1 MIVLHGIYEN
11 GKVTITDKNIPDIKA
26 EVEIIIRKKS
36 WQRKVARVKLT
47 GNAQASETVVKL
59 RNEI

>member
-11 GKVTITDKNIPDIKA
+11 GKVTITDKDIPDIKA

-36 WQRKVARVKLT
+36 WQRKVKRVKMT
-47 GNAQASETVVKL
+47 GKTLASKTVVKM